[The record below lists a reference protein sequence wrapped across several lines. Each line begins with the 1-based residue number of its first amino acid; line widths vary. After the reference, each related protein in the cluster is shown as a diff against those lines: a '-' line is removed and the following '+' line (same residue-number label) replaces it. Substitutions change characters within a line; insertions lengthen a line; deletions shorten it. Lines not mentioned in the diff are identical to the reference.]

1 MDDNKICLCKECAED
16 YVDNPTAEKYREL
29 LELKK
34 AIVCGQKRK
43 QIAIESNIDDE
54 IVDVIKAIANM
65 DEKTVLQPFTE
76 ALEIKDKISPGN
88 VLLKKAINDDVIMYY
103 PFIEKQFSLLD
114 GVEGATFNIIR
125 SEVTTC
131 YEKYEREGLDQND
144 IYNSLVDWLIQAK
157 GLTDRHRTAA
167 SVMVSFFVQNCD
179 VFKKREITA
188 IDKETD
194 EE

>member
-1 MDDNKICLCKECAED
+1 M
-16 YVDNPTAEKYREL
+16 
-29 LELKK
+29 
-34 AIVCGQKRK
+34 
-43 QIAIESNIDDE
+43 
-54 IVDVIKAIANM
+54 
-65 DEKTVLQPFTE
+65 
-76 ALEIKDKISPGN
+76 
-88 VLLKKAINDDVIMYY
+88 LKKAINDDVIMYY